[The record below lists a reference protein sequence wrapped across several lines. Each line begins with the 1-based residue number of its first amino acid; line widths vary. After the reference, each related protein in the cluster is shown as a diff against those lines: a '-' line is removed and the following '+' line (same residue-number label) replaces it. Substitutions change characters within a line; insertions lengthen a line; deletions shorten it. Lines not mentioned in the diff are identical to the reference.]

1 MKKSQI
7 RYLIKNRLTRG
18 KAAVTEA
25 KAPVKGELALW
36 MPRLDE
42 HPDYLKRFLL
52 EELLNGNVTLLH
64 ESGTPSGNDWKH
76 QDKSHLWNFNLQYL
90 EFLIPLVAAY
100 RETKD
105 EKYYTCFRDYCER
118 WISDNADGKG
128 DGWHPYTISLR
139 LTNLWICLDGFEGRV
154 QEDQVFFLKLTDS
167 MYAQYLHLQKKLE
180 LHLLGNH
187 YLENLKAVMLGAL
200 YFKEPGI
207 YAEYKSR
214 LQEELKE
221 QILPDGV
228 HYERSIMYHKI
239 VLEDVMRAA
248 KGVKDADQLF
258 YQELS
263 ALLQPMTDAMYSLEE
278 GMGHTPLFND
288 AGDNVAR
295 SMLSL
300 LAALREEF
308 SIAPVNKNAFPDAGY
323 YCLRHHGLKI
333 LMDAGEIA
341 PDYMPGH
348 GHCDGLS
355 FEMSVDQHPVFV
367 NSGTGQYQGSLR
379 GYFRSTRA
387 HNTVVIEGEEQSEC
401 WGEHRVAK
409 RISQVSGDCGADW
422 IHGELV
428 TATGRQQERM
438 ILVDDQKVIV
448 KDQVTGS
455 AQAYLHLT
463 PDYEYEEQDGQVLVK
478 TVDGNVICRI
488 IPELSDQI
496 KIHRNGEICSYAPE
510 FGQIMKIQVLEIAWE
525 GDGSEH
531 EIQINW

>member
-1 MKKSQI
+1 M
-7 RYLIKNRLTRG
+7 
-18 KAAVTEA
+18 
-25 KAPVKGELALW
+25 
-36 MPRLDE
+36 
-42 HPDYLKRFLL
+42 
-52 EELLNGNVTLLH
+52 
-64 ESGTPSGNDWKH
+64 
-76 QDKSHLWNFNLQYL
+76 
-90 EFLIPLVAAY
+90 AAY

-300 LAALREEF
+300 LAVLREEF

-323 YCLRHHGLKI
+323 YCLRHQGMKI

-355 FEMSVDQHPVFV
+355 FELSVDQHPVFV
-367 NSGTGQYQGSLR
+367 NSGTGQYQGSSAGVFSKYPGTQYSGDRRGRTVGMLGRTPGGETDQSGIRRLR
-379 GYFRSTRA
+379 CRLDPRRAGHCHRQTAEADDSGGRSESDR
-387 HNTVVIEGEEQSEC
+387 ERSGD
-401 WGEHRVAK
+401 
-409 RISQVSGDCGADW
+409 RISTGVSAPG
-422 IHGELV
+422 
-428 TATGRQQERM
+428 TG
-438 ILVDDQKVIV
+438 L
-448 KDQVTGS
+448 
-455 AQAYLHLT
+455 
-463 PDYEYEEQDGQVLVK
+463 
-478 TVDGNVICRI
+478 
-488 IPELSDQI
+488 
-496 KIHRNGEICSYAPE
+496 
-510 FGQIMKIQVLEIAWE
+510 
-525 GDGSEH
+525 
-531 EIQINW
+531 